1 MDGAVVLELAEAA
14 RAAWPDLDVS
24 EAAFVARLG
33 ACARGSIEVA
43 RSLQLGDLYLAVA
56 AQAGGSEALRG
67 IEAVL
72 RRVSASLERRGIAHA
87 EVQDVIAEVRSDQL
101 VAPAESAPG
110 IARYAA
116 RASLERWFIVI
127 AARMLQRARRRTGRI
142 ETQDTEQL
150 AATIVMPSDLE
161 RLAVR
166 DEAKQALARALQ
178 HAVSELDP
186 TQRTLLRL
194 HVNDGVS
201 IDDVAR
207 LYGIHRATAARRLE
221 RARRDLATATRRE
234 LARDLALSPWEVD
247 SLIREVRSSFRSL
260 VGAYLATGE

>member
-1 MDGAVVLELAEAA
+1 MLELAEAA
-14 RAAWPDLDVS
+14 RAAWPELDVP
-24 EAAFVARLG
+24 EASFVARLG
-33 ACARGSIEVA
+33 ACADGSLEAA
-43 RSLQLGDLYLAVA
+43 RSLQLGDLYLALA
-56 AQAGGSEALRG
+56 AQTGASEALRG

-72 RRVSASLERRGIAHA
+72 RRVSAGLERRGIAHA
-87 EVQDVIAEVRSDQL
+87 EVQDVIADVRSDQL
-101 VAPAESAPG
+101 VAPAEAAPG
-110 IARYAA
+110 IARYAG

-150 AATIVMPSDLE
+150 AAAIVMPSDLE

-178 HAVSELDP
+178 HAVAELDA

-221 RARRDLATATRRE
+221 RARRELASATRRE

-260 VGAYLATGE
+260 VGAYLAADG